1 MVTFQK
7 KVFPTHANSPK
18 ICYRNITEQGDPE
31 YVQDQLGKENWYRNH
46 FILPDEQREFFGDSF
61 DIDL

>member
-1 MVTFQK
+1 MSRAGEHRYYMVTFQK

-31 YVQDQLGKENWYRNH
+31 YV
-46 FILPDEQREFFGDSF
+46 
-61 DIDL
+61 

>member
-7 KVFPTHANSPK
+7 RVFPTHANSPK

-31 YVQDQLGKENWYRNH
+31 YV
-46 FILPDEQREFFGDSF
+46 
-61 DIDL
+61 